1 MHLELTDNQDKIK
14 LDLRE
19 FEDICRYISGKFD
32 ADDKRAVSIIFI
44 DDEDMERINRS
55 YRNIDR
61 TTDVLSFSYLE
72 DPLGRGEPH
81 AADIIGEIYI
91 SPAAARENSRGQ
103 GGDWSL
109 KMEIILLIIHGLLH
123 IFGYDHEK
131 DEERSV
137 MYNIQDSLLHDISSK
152 DWKSY

>member
-19 FEDICRYISGKFD
+19 LEDVCSYISGKFD
-32 ADDKRAVSIIFI
+32 AGDKRAVSIIFTG
-44 DDEDMERINRS
+44 DEEMRRINRS

-72 DPLGRGEPH
+72 DPLGRGETH
-81 AADIIGEIYI
+81 AAEIIGEIYI
-91 SPAAARENSRGQ
+91 SPEAAGENSRDQ

>member
-1 MHLELTDNQDKIK
+1 MRLELIDNQDKLK

-19 FEDICRYISGKFD
+19 FEDICKYISGKFD
-32 ADDKRAVSIIFI
+32 PDDKKTISIIFI
-44 DDEDMERINRS
+44 DDEYMRKINRS

-72 DPLGRGEPH
+72 DPLGRGGSHVPY
-81 AADIIGEIYI
+81 IIGEVYI
-91 SPAAARENSRGQ
+91 SPVTARENSRDQ
-103 GGDWSL
+103 EGDWSF
-109 KMEIILLIIHGLLH
+109 KMEIILLIIHGMLH
-123 IFGYDHEK
+123 IFGYDHQK

-152 DWKSY
+152 DWKGY